1 MNFFSSKKK
10 KGNPH
15 APSKTESILDKTLYT
30 FPDKKNTI
38 TIRESCEGA
47 FITGVPGSG
56 KSSGF
61 AQQYFKSMVK
71 FGMGGLI
78 INVKSDADEEMSN
91 LINQA
96 LNENNTL

>member
-1 MNFFSSKKK
+1 MKIFPKKR
-10 KGNPH
+10 KGDSY
-15 APSKTESILDKTLYT
+15 ASSKTESILDKTLYT

-38 TIRESCEGA
+38 TIRESCEGT
-47 FITGVPGSG
+47 IVTGATGSG
-56 KSSGF
+56 KSTGF

-78 INVKSDADEEMSN
+78 INVKSNADEEMYH

-96 LNENNTL
+96 LNENNTF